1 MAEAPDPTPDPAFG
15 RLMWMSAVRLL
26 GILVVLVGLWI
37 AGKSEG
43 DTLRMVAGLLVI
55 GGGGMLSLLVPRA
68 MARHW
73 RSRP

>member
-1 MAEAPDPTPDPAFG
+1 MAEKPPPDPAFG

-37 AGKSEG
+37 AGKSQG
-43 DTLRMVAGLLVI
+43 DTQRMLAGLLVI
-55 GGGGMLSLLVPRA
+55 GSGGMLSLLVPRA
-68 MARHW
+68 MARRW